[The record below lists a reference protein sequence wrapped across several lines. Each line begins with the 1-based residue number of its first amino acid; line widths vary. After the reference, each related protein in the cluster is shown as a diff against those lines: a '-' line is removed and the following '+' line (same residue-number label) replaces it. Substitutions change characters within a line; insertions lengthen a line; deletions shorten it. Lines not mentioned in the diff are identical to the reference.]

1 MALESQGVV
10 LFWST
15 TTALST
21 AISVGQVKGF
31 NGPTGSAS
39 IIDVTHLGSTAKE
52 KMVGLP
58 DEGNISFDLVLA
70 TSDTGQI
77 KMRECRSARTK
88 GHWCLRLTD
97 SSVSILH
104 GDGYVTGFSITG
116 AVDDIIKATAQIEIT
131 GPITWTTQA
140 P

>member
-10 LFWST
+10 LYWST
-15 TTALST
+15 TTSLST
-21 AISVGQVKGF
+21 VITVGQVVSF

-52 KMVGLP
+52 KQMGLP
-58 DEGNISFDLVLA
+58 DEGNISFDLILA
-70 TSDTGQI
+70 TSDNGQT

-88 GHWCLRLTD
+88 GHWCLKLTD
-97 SSVSILH
+97 SSISVLH

-116 AVDDIIKATAQIEIT
+116 AVDDVIKANTQVEIT
-131 GPITWTTQA
+131 GPVTWTTA
-140 P
+140 A

>member
-1 MALESQGVV
+1 MALESQGCV
-10 LFWST
+10 LYWST

-21 AISVGQVKGF
+21 AIVVGQVTGF

-58 DEGNISFDLVLA
+58 DEGNISFDLTLA
-70 TSDTGQI
+70 TSDNGQT